1 MRLDMTFVKLIALQ
15 FALVFGLFTA
25 NVAIAQTVDA
35 FPSKTV
41 KVIVPFPPG
50 GGADTLI
57 RLLTPSLTEA
67 WKQSLVV
74 ENRPGA
80 SGSIGAE
87 AVAQSAPD
95 GYVLL
100 MGSTAAVTD
109 KNIAKFAP
117 VALVS
122 ASPYVVTVNPALN
135 ISSIRSLI
143 AYAKTN
149 PGKLRYGSS
158 GPGSASHLSAEL
170 FISMAGINMMHIPY
184 KGTGQA
190 LTDLLAGHID
200 IIFSPAQTV
209 MPQVESGKLLA
220 LAETGSKRSESLPNI
235 PTVAE
240 SGLPGYSAVGWFG
253 LFAPAGTPK
262 PIVQKLNQSVMAVMS
277 QSKIRKSMMERGSDP
292 ASGSADDF
300 AAFLRA
306 DQAKWTKLIKENNIA
321 VQ

>member
-1 MRLDMTFVKLIALQ
+1 MEMTKRIAIQCLALMGLLSVTAT
-15 FALVFGLFTA
+15 FAQG
-25 NVAIAQTVDA
+25 VDS

-57 RLLTPSLTEA
+57 RVLSPSLTEV
-67 WKQSLVV
+67 WKQALII

-87 AVAQSAPD
+87 QVAQSAPD
-95 GYVLL
+95 GYTLL
-100 MGSTAAVTD
+100 MGTTAAVTD
-109 KNIAKFAP
+109 KNIGQFAP
-117 VALVS
+117 VALIS
-122 ASPYVVTVNPALN
+122 ASPYVVTVNPSLN
-135 ISSIRSLI
+135 ITSIRSLI

-170 FISMAGINMMHIPY
+170 FASIAKIDMMHVPY

-200 IIFSPAQTV
+200 IMFAPAQTV
-209 MPQVESGKLLA
+209 MQQVEAGKLLA

-235 PTVAE
+235 PTVSE

-253 LFAPAGTPK
+253 LFAPTGTPK
-262 PIVQKLNQSVMAVMS
+262 PVVQKINQAVMATMA
-277 QSKIRKSMMERGSDP
+277 QGKIRKAMMDRGSDP
-292 ASGSADDF
+292 ASGSPEDF
-300 AAFLRA
+300 AAFLRV
-306 DQAKWTKLIKENNIA
+306 DQAKWSKLIKENRIA

>member
-1 MRLDMTFVKLIALQ
+1 MTFVKLIALQ

>member
-1 MRLDMTFVKLIALQ
+1 MKPNMSNAKRIVTQCFLLL
-15 FALVFGLFTA
+15 GLLASHF
-25 NVAIAQTVDA
+25 AIAQSAET
-35 FPSKTV
+35 FPSKTI

-57 RLLTPSLTEA
+57 RLLTPSLTES
-67 WKQSLVV
+67 WKQSLIV

-87 AVAQSAPD
+87 VVAQASPD

-100 MGSTAAVTD
+100 MGTTAAVTD

-158 GPGSASHLSAEL
+158 GPGSASHLSAE
-170 FISMAGINMMHIPY
+170 FASMAGINLMHIPY

-200 IIFSPAQTV
+200 IMFAPAQTV
-209 MPQVESGKLLA
+209 MPQVEAGKLLA

-262 PIVQKLNQSVMAVMS
+262 PIVQKINQGVMAVMA
-277 QSKIRKSMMERGSDP
+277 QTKIRKAMMERGSDP

-300 AAFLRA
+300 SAFLKV

>member
-1 MRLDMTFVKLIALQ
+1 MRLNMTFVKRIAPQCIL
-15 FALVFGLFTA
+15 LLGLLSA
-25 NVAIAQTVDA
+25 SVAIAQTADT
-35 FPSKTV
+35 FPSKAV

-57 RLLTPSLTEA
+57 RLLTPPLTEA

-80 SGSIGAE
+80 SGFIGAE
-87 AVAQSAPD
+87 LVAQSAPD
-95 GYVLL
+95 GYTLL

-109 KNIAKFAP
+109 KNISKFAP

-158 GPGSASHLSAEL
+158 GSGSASHLSAEL
-170 FISMAGINMMHIPY
+170 FTALAGITMMHVPY

-200 IIFSPAQTV
+200 VMFAPAQTV

-220 LAETGSKRSESLPNI
+220 IAETGSKRSDSLPNI

-262 PIVQKLNQSVMAVMS
+262 PIVQKINQSVMAVMS
-277 QSKIRKSMMERGSDP
+277 QSKIRKAMMERGSDP

-300 AAFLRA
+300 AAFLRV
-306 DQAKWTKLIKENNIA
+306 DQAKWAKLIKENNIA